1 MQYGA
6 SSDVGKKRKIN
17 EDSYYI
23 ETETENPYII
33 VADGMGG
40 HMAGEVASRM
50 AVDIISNHIA
60 KYLVEGLDYVE
71 AAEVIRRAFLSANTI
86 IYDYSAQ
93 HYKVMGMGT
102 TATLSM
108 IYGEK
113 LLTVHVGDSRSYAV
127 SGDKIRQITRDHS
140 YVQELVA
147 MGRLTPQEAK
157 NSPNRNFITR
167 AMGAE
172 EKVKPDVF
180 IEPYS
185 GEKLLLCSDG
195 LTNFV
200 EDEELLEILNKD
212 NDLQRA
218 ADAMIALANE
228 RGGLDNIT
236 AAVMAR

>member
-23 ETETENPYII
+23 GTETENPYII

-93 HYKVMGMGT
+93 HFKVMGMGT
-102 TATLSM
+102 TATLTM
-108 IYGEK
+108 IYGGK
-113 LLTVHVGDSRSYAV
+113 LLTVHVGDSRAYAV

-157 NSPNRNFITR
+157 NSPNKNFITR

-180 IEPYS
+180 IEPYK

-195 LTNFV
+195 LTNLV
-200 EDEELLEILNKD
+200 EDEELLEILNRD
-212 NDLQRA
+212 NDLQMA

-228 RGGLDNIT
+228 RGGPDNIT